1 MVPDWVMSIRLCF
14 CVYWW
19 RSLRKRN
26 TKSKFNFTKPLKT
39 ITLFLRPEKREEVKI
54 EKELMYTPSVPEPA
68 PVPVITTDMLNTI
81 KETLNTVN
89 PPPPSLVP
97 SNPVGGKFFFYFFKD
112 SKLKLNFPKA
122 IRTIRKVVTVLHP
135 ILLQSHHHIMII
147 KRIRV
152 IEIVEHFAQIRNQR
166 FNHLIINLFMI
177 VSGIIIIETIVMI
190 IEEES
195 KF

>member
-1 MVPDWVMSIRLCF
+1 
-14 CVYWW
+14 
-19 RSLRKRN
+19 
-26 TKSKFNFTKPLKT
+26 
-39 ITLFLRPEKREEVKI
+39 
-54 EKELMYTPSVPEPA
+54 MYTPSVPEPA

-112 SKLKLNFPKA
+112 SKLKLIFPKA